1 MNKKAAYIVFFA
13 LLLPSIVMGY
23 ASYATTLDNII
34 DDLNQALAKTI
45 QENADENITED
56 TLSTFRG
63 NLKMEELKET
73 SYLAFCTSEPS
84 KSAVSSDTMSF
95 CAAGERRFVRAYPNC
110 SRAAVFGMSEQ
121 TVPSLLFLGSMLWGL
136 YAFAHLRRKQDATRI
151 ALGTLSFSTANDC
164 FYNAKQERIGF
175 TPMQFQFM
183 RMLITSDG
191 FRLPVEEICRQ
202 LWPGKEDARETLYTL
217 VRRLKPVVENSTN
230 IRIQSEK
237 GHCYTLNVAD
247 S

>member
-1 MNKKAAYIVFFA
+1 MNKKVAHIVFFV
-13 LLLPSIVMGY
+13 LLFPSIIMGY

-45 QENADENITED
+45 QGNVGEQITED

-73 SYLAFCTSEPS
+73 SYLTFCTNEPS

-110 SRAAVFGMSEQ
+110 SRAALFGMSEQ

-136 YAFAHLRRKQDATRI
+136 YAFAYLRRKQDAARI
-151 ALGTLSFSTANDC
+151 ALGTLSFSVANDC

-230 IRIQSEK
+230 IKIQSEK
-237 GHCYTLNVAD
+237 GNYYTLNMAD